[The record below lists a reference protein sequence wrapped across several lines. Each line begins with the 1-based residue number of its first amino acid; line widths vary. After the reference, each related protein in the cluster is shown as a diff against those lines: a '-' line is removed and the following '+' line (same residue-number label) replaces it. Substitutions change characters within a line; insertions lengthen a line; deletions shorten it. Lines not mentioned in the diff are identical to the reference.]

1 LDVDREGGG
10 HRCSATAAD
19 FVLSGGGGDL
29 FGQLG
34 HGKSSSDT
42 MTKLLREPY
51 LDLVRV
57 ACYIVIGYTR
67 LFVSNTQKGMVYEYI
82 RKTLIHSLTFPLNLN
97 LLAD

>member
-1 LDVDREGGG
+1 VDREGGG
-10 HRCSATAAD
+10 HRGSVTAAG

-57 ACYIVIGYTR
+57 ACYIGHRVYKVCIRYTKGY
-67 LFVSNTQKGMVYEYI
+67 GI
-82 RKTLIHSLTFPLNLN
+82 
-97 LLAD
+97 

>member
-1 LDVDREGGG
+1 VFCDGGWLCFE
-10 HRCSATAAD
+10 RRRR
-19 FVLSGGGGDL
+19 LINSGGGGDL

-42 MTKLLREPY
+42 MTKLSREPY